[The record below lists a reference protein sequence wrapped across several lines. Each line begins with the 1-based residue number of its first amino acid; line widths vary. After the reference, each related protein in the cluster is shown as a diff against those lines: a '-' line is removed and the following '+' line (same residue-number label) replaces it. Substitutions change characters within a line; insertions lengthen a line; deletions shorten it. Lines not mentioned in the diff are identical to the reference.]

1 MVRLLQ
7 RELGYAVAR
16 QEGSYRTMVADGR
29 PPITFAFHDEVT
41 IRPRVVGTILVQQIG
56 LSLEE
61 ARELINAASA
71 VIDLVIVSP
80 GEDED
85 GWAVYSPQLPDFSGG
100 RTTLLELR
108 RDLPQM
114 LSYTGI
120 NPHTRIRY
128 HREHLYTMDGV
139 DYVIRVYQDKHRDA
153 RGHTA
158 ERIHT
163 AMSVPGQRHEML
175 AAPRSRTGE
184 LLLICAVASDRISD
198 LGTQLHRSGDVAVI
212 ATCVADRMIWTAYLT
227 NSVDLLEGA
236 RPLDYFG
243 WSEDMTVGHLMR
255 SQALANKPRQIL
267 LPPPPDDTQ
276 VIPITAAGNAAW
288 QRGHSG
294 LFQTASSGWRSGEG

>member
-1 MVRLLQ
+1 MGNQWPALKARDMVRLLQ

-139 DYVIRVYQDKHRDA
+139 DYVNPGVSGQASRCERTHRGTYPHRDECSRAAARDA
-153 RGHTA
+153 RG
-158 ERIHT
+158 
-163 AMSVPGQRHEML
+163 
-175 AAPRSRTGE
+175 APQQNR
-184 LLLICAVASDRISD
+184 
-198 LGTQLHRSGDVAVI
+198 
-212 ATCVADRMIWTAYLT
+212 
-227 NSVDLLEGA
+227 
-236 RPLDYFG
+236 
-243 WSEDMTVGHLMR
+243 
-255 SQALANKPRQIL
+255 
-267 LPPPPDDTQ
+267 
-276 VIPITAAGNAAW
+276 
-288 QRGHSG
+288 
-294 LFQTASSGWRSGEG
+294 